1 MISVDDALHAVL
13 AHARPLDT
21 VALPLAQALG
31 RTLRRDA
38 RADLDSPP
46 FDASAMDGY
55 AARRADLALPLRI
68 VGESAA
74 GRGFAGALGA
84 GECVRILTGAPV
96 PDGADCVVKQEDTAR
111 DGGNVRITN
120 IAAGTDHIRR
130 RGENRRAG
138 DLVVPAGTRL
148 GPPELAA
155 LASAGVALPEVT
167 RAPRC
172 AHVVT
177 GDELVAPERTPAG
190 AQIRDSNSTLI
201 AALLAQHGATLVA
214 QRPLRD
220 DLDAAAAALAELP
233 PHDVLLIS
241 GGASV
246 GDRDIARALLE
257 RAGYAAHFH
266 GVDLRPGKPLL
277 FAQRGG
283 SVAFA
288 LPGNPVSHW
297 VVFHLFLAPL
307 LRFLET
313 GVVSPLPRLSGR
325 LGAAGRLPPADRR
338 HTFWPCRAAII
349 DGRHELTPL
358 PLASS
363 GDAAG
368 LVGAN
373 ALLPLPP
380 AESSFAPGQTVA
392 FIPCP

>member
-1 MISVDDALHAVL
+1 MISVDAALNAVL
-13 AHARPLDT
+13 AHARPLDA
-21 VALPLAQALG
+21 VALPLAHALG
-31 RTLRRDA
+31 RVLRHDA

-55 AARRADLALPLRI
+55 AARRADLAQPLRI
-68 VGESAA
+68 IGESSA
-74 GRGFAGALGA
+74 GRAFGGAIGP
-84 GECVRILTGAPV
+84 GECTRILTGAPV
-96 PDGADCVVKQEDTAR
+96 PAGADCVVKQEDTAR
-111 DGGNVRITN
+111 DGSTVRVTN
-120 IAAGTDHIRR
+120 SVGSTDFIRR

-138 DLVVPAGTRL
+138 DVVVSAGTRL

-155 LASAGVALPEVT
+155 LAAAGVASPAVT

-172 AHVVT
+172 VHLVT
-177 GDELVAPERTPAG
+177 GDELVAPDRTPVG

-201 AALLAQHGATLVA
+201 GALLAQHGAELVA
-214 QRPLRD
+214 HRALGD
-220 DLDAAAAALAELP
+220 DLDAATAALAGLP
-233 PHDVLLIS
+233 SHDLLLIS

-246 GDRDIARALLE
+246 GDRDIARPLLE
-257 RAGYAAHFH
+257 RAGYEAHFH

-277 FAQRGG
+277 FAHRAGNL
-283 SVAFA
+283 AFA

-307 LRFLET
+307 LRFFEL
-313 GVVSPLPRLSGR
+313 GVAAPLPRLVGTLGPEGR
-325 LGAAGRLPPADRR
+325 MPPADRR
-338 HTFWPCRAAII
+338 HTFWPCRALIV

-380 AESSFAPGQTVA
+380 AGSSFAPGQTVG

>member
-1 MISVDDALHAVL
+1 MISVDAALHAVL
-13 AHARPLDT
+13 AHARPLDA

-55 AARRADLALPLRI
+55 AARRADLAQTLRLI
-68 VGESAA
+68 GESSA
-74 GRGFAGALGA
+74 GRGFAGALGP

-96 PDGADCVVKQEDTAR
+96 PAGVDCVVKQEDTAR
-111 DGGNVRITN
+111 DGDAVRVLHRDPATF
-120 IAAGTDHIRR
+120 IRR

-177 GDELVAPERTPAG
+177 GDELVAPDRTPVG

-201 AALLAQHGATLVA
+201 AALLAQHGAELVA
-214 QRPLRD
+214 QRALRD
-220 DLDAAAAALAELP
+220 DLDGAAAALAELP
-233 PHDVLLIS
+233 PHDMLLIS

-246 GDRDIARALLE
+246 GDHDIARALLE
-257 RAGYAAHFH
+257 RAGYKLHFH

-277 FAQRGG
+277 FAQRGE
-283 SVAFA
+283 SLAFA

-307 LRFLET
+307 LRFLES
-313 GVVSPLPRLSGR
+313 GVATPLPRLTGR
-325 LGAAGRLPPADRR
+325 LGAGGRLPPTDRR
-338 HTFWPCRAAII
+338 HTFWPCRATIV
-349 DGRHELTPL
+349 DGHPELTPL
-358 PLASS
+358 ALASS

-380 AESSFAPGQTVA
+380 AGSSFAPGQTVA

>member
-1 MISVDDALHAVL
+1 MISVDDALHAVF
-13 AHARPLDT
+13 ARARPLEP

-55 AARRADLALPLRI
+55 AARRADLAQPLRVI
-68 VGESAA
+68 GESSA
-74 GRGFAGALGA
+74 GRGFTGTLGP

-96 PDGADCVVKQEDTAR
+96 PASADCVVKQEDIAR
-111 DGGNVRITN
+111 DGDT
-120 IAAGTDHIRR
+120 IRVLHR
-130 RGENRRAG
+130 DPTTFIRLRGENRRAG
-138 DLVVPAGTRL
+138 DIVVPAGTRL

-155 LASAGVALPEVT
+155 LASAGVVRPEVT

-177 GDELVAPERTPAG
+177 GDELVAPDRAPVG

-201 AALLAQHGATLVA
+201 AALLAQHGAALVA
-214 QRPLRD
+214 QRALGD
-220 DLDAAAAALAELP
+220 DLAGAAAVLAELP

-257 RAGYAAHFH
+257 RAGYIAHFH

-283 SVAFA
+283 SLAFA

-313 GVVSPLPRLSGR
+313 GVAAPLPRLTGR
-325 LGAAGRLPPADRR
+325 LGAAGRLPSADRR
-338 HTFWPCRAAII
+338 HTFWPCRATIV
-349 DGRHELTPL
+349 DGQHELTPL
-358 PLASS
+358 ALASS

-380 AESSFAPGQTVA
+380 AGSSFAPGQTVA